1 MNKYYQLAGFD
12 VNGGQILWR
21 EQYYPEYAEMLFL
34 VSNEEPCG
42 RDSGVSII

>member
-1 MNKYYQLAGFD
+1 MNKYYQLAGLD

-34 VSNEEPCG
+34 LPNQNFILPLLAAATL
-42 RDSGVSII
+42 